1 MCIFVPKYIWMVDHF
16 ISHPAYKSGSYIFFV
31 IYINV
36 WYNIA
41 HVVYIKNN
49 VVFLFFLNQNALHRR
64 KYPLLYGYSFNRF
77 IYNAQ
82 KDLRVWLSLVT
93 LSPWGCDKLWSLIV
107 RRCPFYL
114 VLHCS
119 RVSWTVRHYLFM
131 IIHSWVLFFWLL
143 VIVFH
148 LHKEEIIS
156 FPPPN
161 FKIYLL
167 FFSNIAFS
175 SHLISIFC
183 IVLENFEL
191 KYYLC
196 FNFVLNYVCCWN
208 V

>member
-1 MCIFVPKYIWMVDHF
+1 MPKYIWMVDHF

-49 VVFLFFLNQNALHRR
+49 VVFLFFKNQNALHRR

-131 IIHSWVLFFWLL
+131 IIHSWVFCFFFTFSYC
-143 VIVFH
+143 VSFTQRRNH
-148 LHKEEIIS
+148 FIS
-156 FPPPN
+156 TTLTSKYIF
-161 FKIYLL
+161 FFF

-183 IVLENFEL
+183 IVFENFEL

-196 FNFVLNYVCCWN
+196 FNFVLNYVCSWN

>member
-41 HVVYIKNN
+41 HVVYLKNN
-49 VVFLFFLNQNALHRR
+49 VVFLFFKNQNALHRR

-119 RVSWTVRHYLFM
+119 KVSWTVRHYLFM
-131 IIHSWVLFFWLL
+131 IIHSWGFFFFTFKLL
-143 VIVFH
+143 CFIYTKKKSFH
-148 LHKEEIIS
+148 FHHLPSKYI
-156 FPPPN
+156 F
-161 FKIYLL
+161 FF

-175 SHLISIFC
+175 SHLIWIFC
-183 IVLENFEL
+183 IVFENL
-191 KYYLC
+191 
-196 FNFVLNYVCCWN
+196 
-208 V
+208 

>member
-49 VVFLFFLNQNALHRR
+49 VVFLFFKNQNALHRR

-119 RVSWTVRHYLFM
+119 KVSWTVRHYLFM
-131 IIHSWVLFFWLL
+131 IIHSWGFFFFTFKLL
-143 VIVFH
+143 CFIYTKKKSFH
-148 LHKEEIIS
+148 FHHL
-156 FPPPN
+156 N

-167 FFSNIAFS
+167 SFFFFKYC
-175 SHLISIFC
+175 IFLPPDMNFLYGFWNLRVE
-183 IVLENFEL
+183 VLLVF
-191 KYYLC
+191 
-196 FNFVLNYVCCWN
+196 
-208 V
+208 